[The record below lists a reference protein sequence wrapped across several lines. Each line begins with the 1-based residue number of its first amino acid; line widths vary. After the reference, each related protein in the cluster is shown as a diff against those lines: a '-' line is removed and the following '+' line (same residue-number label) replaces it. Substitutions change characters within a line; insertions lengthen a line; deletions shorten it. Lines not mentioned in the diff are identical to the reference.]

1 MTLLTLSDNKASLR
15 MEELPQLDQ
24 DTWQKIKDRFVD
36 FIFDVGPDLILSV
49 ILLVAGILL
58 IRLVS
63 RLIRKSFRKYKVEPS
78 LATFIESLA
87 KFLLY
92 ATLIV
97 TIGTTLGIKTSSFVA
112 IIGAAGIAVGLALQG
127 SLANFAGG
135 VLILMFKPFKVGD
148 LIFVNGN
155 LGTVIK
161 IDILY
166 TRLRT
171 FDNRIITMPNGN
183 VANSDVDNR
192 SMEYA
197 RRLDFN
203 LKFDYTADVKKIR
216 EIVVDTLK
224 QHPKVIDY
232 KEPDLWLDEI
242 GEYDLKVNARC
253 WVHPDDF
260 WPTYWEQL
268 EAVKEALERNDIFFP
283 VPKQQVNWP
292 REMMNGE

>member
-1 MTLLTLSDNKASLR
+1 

-49 ILLVAGILL
+49 ILLVVGILL

-192 SMEYA
+192 SMEHA
-197 RRLDFN
+197 RRLDFK

-216 EIVVDTLK
+216 KIVVDTLK

-292 REMMNGE
+292 REMTNGE

>member
-1 MTLLTLSDNKASLR
+1 MSRVTLSDSKTSLP
-15 MEELPQLDQ
+15 MEELRQLDQ
-24 DTWQKIKDRFVD
+24 DTWQTIKDRFVD
-36 FIFDVGPDLILSV
+36 FIFDIGPDVILSV
-49 ILLVAGILL
+49 ILLFVGVLL

-63 RLIRKSFRKYKVEPS
+63 RLLRKSFRKYSVEPS

-97 TIGTTLGIKTSSFVA
+97 TVGTTLGIKTSSFVA
-112 IIGAAGIAVGLALQG
+112 IIGAAGIAIGLALQG

-155 LGTVIK
+155 LGIVIE

-192 SMEYA
+192 SMERT
-197 RRLDFN
+197 RRLDFK
-203 LKFDYTADVKKIR
+203 LKFDYSADLREIR
-216 EIVVDTLK
+216 EVIVSALK
-224 QHPKVIDY
+224 KHPKALPFPA
-232 KEPDLWLDEI
+232 PDIWLDEI
-242 GEYDLKVNARC
+242 GEYDLKVIARC
-253 WVHPDDF
+253 WVHTEDF
-260 WPTYWEQL
+260 WPTYWEQM
-268 EAVKEALERNDIFFP
+268 EAIKEVLQRKNISFP
-283 VPKQQVNWP
+283 IPKQQVNWP
-292 REMMNGE
+292 KEMVNDE

>member
-1 MTLLTLSDNKASLR
+1 
-15 MEELPQLDQ
+15 MEQLPQLDQ

-49 ILLVAGILL
+49 ILLVVGVML

-63 RLIRKSFRKYKVEPS
+63 KLIRKSFRKYSLEPS
-78 LATFIESLA
+78 LATFIESLT

-112 IIGAAGIAVGLALQG
+112 ILGAAGIAIGLALQG

-135 VLILMFKPFKVGD
+135 VLILLFKPFKVGD

-155 LGTVIK
+155 LGKVTQ

-192 SMEYA
+192 TMEPA
-197 RRLDFN
+197 RRLDFR
-203 LKFDYTADVKKIR
+203 LKFDYTADIKKIR
-216 EIVVDTLK
+216 KVVLQTLK
-224 QHPKVIDY
+224 QHPKVINY

-242 GEYDLKVNARC
+242 GEYDLKVKARC

-292 REMMNGE
+292 REMVND